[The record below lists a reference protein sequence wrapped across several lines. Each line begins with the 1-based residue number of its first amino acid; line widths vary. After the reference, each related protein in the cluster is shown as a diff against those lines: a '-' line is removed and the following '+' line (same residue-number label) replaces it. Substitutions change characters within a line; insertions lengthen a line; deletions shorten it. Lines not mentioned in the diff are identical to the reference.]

1 MTLVGSEVLGR
12 PAQKT
17 PSSTHPL
24 FTYLSYPF
32 IWPDHLHPRPCPGH
46 PSQGCVLLQVSFL
59 LPPNAP
65 VPLCP
70 CRHTQALSPAGSR
83 LGQQEAITEAGVEGY
98 IGVGHRE
105 WCSKNREEPVQGSAG

>member
-46 PSQGCVLLQVSFL
+46 PLPGLCSFAGL
-59 LPPNAP
+59 LPATTQCSC
-65 VPLCP
+65 PLMP
-70 CRHTQALSPAGSR
+70 LQAHPGTQPRRVTSGPAG
-83 LGQQEAITEAGVEGY
+83 GD
-98 IGVGHRE
+98 H
-105 WCSKNREEPVQGSAG
+105 